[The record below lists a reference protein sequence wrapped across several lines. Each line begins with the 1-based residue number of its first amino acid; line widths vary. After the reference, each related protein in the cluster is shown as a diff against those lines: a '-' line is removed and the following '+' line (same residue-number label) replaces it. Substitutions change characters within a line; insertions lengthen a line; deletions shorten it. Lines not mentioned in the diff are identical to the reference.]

1 MYFSVDLPS
10 NGSWVTRY
18 KQQSSKPGPYS
29 WCNERT
35 TRSCTLSWTWWVLCK
50 CKLTFPRLVC
60 FIPSLSFLPYLFEEL
75 GIAKSSAYVNT
86 WFHLSVHSPSSLVYE
101 LICISILFII
111 FYHSTFV
118 GSAWSFV
125 FSSPPQRP
133 MTANFE
139 GFSIPDLSYLNSW
152 ERASISLLIMSAKL
166 LVPFFITS
174 LVWRGPWLE
183 IEPGTSRTRCQH
195 SIVLEVLNHN

>member
-35 TRSCTLSWTWWVLCK
+35 TRSCTLSWTWWILCK

-86 WFHLSVHSPSSLVYE
+86 WFHLSVHSASSLVYE
-101 LICISILFII
+101 LICISILFY
-111 FYHSTFV
+111 FL
-118 GSAWSFV
+118 SFDFCRFCV
-125 FSSPPQRP
+125 V
-133 MTANFE
+133 
-139 GFSIPDLSYLNSW
+139 IC
-152 ERASISLLIMSAKL
+152 
-166 LVPFFITS
+166 FFHP
-174 LVWRGPWLE
+174 RHNGPWPPTSKDFLSQIFPILILE
-183 IEPGTSRTRCQH
+183 KEP
-195 SIVLEVLNHN
+195 VFPF

>member
-1 MYFSVDLPS
+1 MICYISLFMYFSVDLPS

-86 WFHLSVHSPSSLVYE
+86 WFHLSVHSASSLVYE
-101 LICISILFII
+101 LICISILFYFLSFDFCRFCVII
-111 FYHSTFV
+111 RFFFPAT
-118 GSAWSFV
+118 
-125 FSSPPQRP
+125 
-133 MTANFE
+133 TANDLRLRRI
-139 GFSIPDLSYLNSW
+139 SIPDFIHYIIFLS
-152 ERASISLLIMSAKL
+152 
-166 LVPFFITS
+166 
-174 LVWRGPWLE
+174 
-183 IEPGTSRTRCQH
+183 
-195 SIVLEVLNHN
+195 